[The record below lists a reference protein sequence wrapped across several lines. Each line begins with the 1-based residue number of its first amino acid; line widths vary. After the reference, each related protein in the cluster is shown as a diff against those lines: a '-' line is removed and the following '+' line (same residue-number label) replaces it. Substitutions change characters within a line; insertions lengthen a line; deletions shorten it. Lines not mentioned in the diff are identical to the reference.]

1 MAQSGKNPRGN
12 KKYYHVLIDVNRGEL
27 FDEYIRTKLKIKPT
41 SWIRDAVYKFLQDNI
56 DKKVYDE
63 ALRKDQENWNRAIQN
78 RLQGRALSRIL
89 NSIKTKK
96 KMSDSIKLRR
106 LKEIRR
112 KDLEKNLLDV
122 ELKGYDHYIFINERN
137 KAQVVSKQGGWVT
150 EHIRTAILKFN
161 FEIDKIDGML
171 VKDFENK
178 ELNEYEKTF
187 SKDS

>member
-1 MAQSGKNPRGN
+1 
-12 KKYYHVLIDVNRGEL
+12 
-27 FDEYIRTKLKIKPT
+27 
-41 SWIRDAVYKFLQDNI
+41 
-56 DKKVYDE
+56 
-63 ALRKDQENWNRAIQN
+63 
-78 RLQGRALSRIL
+78 
-89 NSIKTKK
+89 
-96 KMSDSIKLRR
+96 MSDSKKLRK

-161 FEIDKIDGML
+161 YEVDKTDGML
-171 VKDFENK
+171 VKDFEK
-178 ELNEYEKTF
+178 KYLNEYERIS